1 MARGTRKPIHLRWLR
16 KELTSLAKVM
26 ISGRKFTF
34 SLSTL
39 PVRERVLSMA
49 KMRPATQICQAL
61 TTRDHSSK
69 MGWVLSLER
78 KLSASLFNFC
88 PSTWFSQPLPRTSST
103 RFMYTDNWRRRTCLA
118 QMMEPATGGRSLAR
132 LMRQALLWVYCT
144 LNFSC
149 SASMSSLTRCISCV
163 WYSRMA
169 PRMWGRTKRAL
180 KREKMRNISL
190 AFLAVPSWSLSRL
203 VMRASTRSMRS
214 SYLLDAVRHL
224 LTAASQASVP
234 SFEMSSPSTSFTFS

>member
-1 MARGTRKPIHLRWLR
+1 
-16 KELTSLAKVM
+16 
-26 ISGRKFTF
+26 
-34 SLSTL
+34 
-39 PVRERVLSMA
+39 
-49 KMRPATQICQAL
+49 
-61 TTRDHSSK
+61 
-69 MGWVLSLER
+69 
-78 KLSASLFNFC
+78 
-88 PSTWFSQPLPRTSST
+88 
-103 RFMYTDNWRRRTCLA
+103 
-118 QMMEPATGGRSLAR
+118 
-132 LMRQALLWVYCT
+132 MRQALLWVYCT

-149 SASMSSLTRCISCV
+149 RASMSSLTRCISCV

-214 SYLLDAVRHL
+214 SYLL
-224 LTAASQASVP
+224 TAASQASVP